1 MVTLQVGYAKSG
13 RSCCRH
19 CLDEIES
26 GGVRVGVTSD
36 SGSLRK
42 TSYYHCTCLLKT
54 SLSKYCTPHRISGFQ
69 SLLKEDQATILRN
82 WTIIAD
88 EETAEPKKEVEVVEL
103 DTCAEGVSERAR
115 SYLDRLAVREQEQEP
130 APTRK
135 RSRRK
140 LKGPVLP
147 AHWTG
152 YTLEEYRAYR
162 KQCDLLSSSSL
173 DDLKSECER
182 NLQPVSGNKLDLVE
196 RVADGR
202 TLGRAG
208 KCQACSSGLRYVPRS
223 SEFLCVETAKCGKR
237 FPSSGLE
244 REPWE
249 K

>member
-54 SLSKYCTPHRISGFQ
+54 SLSRYCAPHRISGFQ
-69 SLLKEDQATILRN
+69 SLLKTDQDTILRN
-82 WTIIAD
+82 WTIITQK
-88 EETAEPKKEVEVVEL
+88 ESVEPKKEVEVVEV
-103 DTCAEGVSERAR
+103 DECAEGVSERAR
-115 SYLDRLAVREQEQEP
+115 SYLDRLAVREQKPET
-130 APTRK
+130 APKRSKRK
-135 RSRRK
+135 R
-140 LKGPVLP
+140 KGPVLP
-147 AHWTG
+147 AGWTG
-152 YTLEEYRAYR
+152 YTLEEYRTYKKHCEQLGFCSIDTL
-162 KQCDLLSSSSL
+162 KQ
-173 DDLKSECER
+173 ECER

-208 KCQACSSGLRYVPRS
+208 KCQACSSGLRFIPRS
-223 SEFLCVETAKCGKR
+223 SEFLCIETATCGKR
-237 FPSSGLE
+237 FPSSSIE
-244 REPWE
+244 RDSWA